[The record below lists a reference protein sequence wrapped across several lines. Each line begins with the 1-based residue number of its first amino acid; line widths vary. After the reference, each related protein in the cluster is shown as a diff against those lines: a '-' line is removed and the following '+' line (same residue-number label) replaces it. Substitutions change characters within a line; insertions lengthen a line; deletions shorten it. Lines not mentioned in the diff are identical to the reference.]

1 MYSVIITSFFFLFFF
16 FNVKER
22 NLFKKF
28 AKRRLLHFLL
38 SALSKG
44 MPRSNSCEKCTINDQ
59 FTAGNKC
66 PDTSFLQSEIIQRRL
81 NQGFI
86 FQNVAPQY
94 AAQAMRSEVARVNG
108 TLDADLGA
116 VLAGNAIYIKH
127 FLCNSDDR
135 SYYDSLK
142 KELLYSTGASI
153 SSEGGL
159 IEWSK
164 HQAFEN
170 PSTLSPTFNKI
181 IDMLS
186 DYFEL
191 DVYATRLNYYRDGS
205 QWKPQHHD
213 SHAYGDR
220 AEREDF
226 TAGIT
231 LGSSRSLLFVHV
243 ESRQEF
249 TFPQNNGDCFAFSS
263 EVNQSF
269 THGVPRATK
278 IYVGDRFSIIAWGR
292 RRSINERNGRG
303 IQSLS
308 LTKLEGAK
316 LATVEDAVRAAQVLV
331 SSTATFEPRTKECSE
346 KKLQKKKKNRL
357 Q

>member
-1 MYSVIITSFFFLFFF
+1 MLSS
-16 FNVKER
+16 NV
-22 NLFKKF
+22 
-28 AKRRLLHFLL
+28 
-38 SALSKG
+38 
-44 MPRSNSCEKCTINDQ
+44 CEKFSITDHFSTENKNPTI
-59 FTAGNKC
+59 
-66 PDTSFLQSEIIQRRL
+66 SLLQNEIIQRRL
-81 NQGFI
+81 TQGFI
-86 FQNVAPQY
+86 FQNAAPQY
-94 AAQAMRSEVARVNG
+94 AAQAMRSELARVNG
-108 TLDADLGA
+108 TLDTDLGA
-116 VLAGNAIYIKH
+116 VLAGNAVYIKN
-127 FLCNSDDR
+127 FLCDGSDR
-135 SYYDSLK
+135 TYYARLK
-142 KELLYSTGASI
+142 EELLHSTGASI

-186 DYFEL
+186 VYFEL

-220 AEREDF
+220 SEKEDF

-249 TFPQNNGDCFAFSS
+249 SFPQNNGDCFAFSS
-263 EVNQSF
+263 EVNQAF
-269 THGVPRATK
+269 THGVPRNTK
-278 IYVGDRFSIIAWGR
+278 TYVGDRFSIIAWGR
-292 RRSINERNGRG
+292 RRIINERNGRG

-308 LTKLEGAK
+308 LDKLGGAK
-316 LATVEDAVRAAQVLV
+316 LTTVEDAVTAAQVLV
-331 SSTATFEPRTKECSE
+331 SSTAPSEPRTKECNE
-346 KKLQKKKKNRL
+346 KKLLKKKKKRL